1 MEELLSRSLSLSL
14 PDKVWIG
21 AEGGPIPRRCTV
33 QFWAE
38 ALFLAQPS
46 PELIWHPCKRIMDE
60 EEKGASQ
67 CMHGTGSESRRGF

>member
-1 MEELLSRSLSLSL
+1 MEELLSRSLSQTKSGLERRG
-14 PDKVWIG
+14 D
-21 AEGGPIPRRCTV
+21 PIPRQCTA

-60 EEKGASQ
+60 EEKRSLAVYARDGL
-67 CMHGTGSESRRGF
+67 